1 MLDGK
6 NGIDDDGKMGGG
18 DEQTQW
24 ELEFRTCNEL

>member
-6 NGIDDDGKMGGG
+6 NGIDDGKMGGG